1 MIKAMSKVL
10 LKNLAKLLRHKSF
23 LQDKKGVAAI
33 EFAMLLLPFFI
44 LIVIIIET
52 SILIY
57 QNAMI
62 SYIGFNASSYAS
74 SFNYKEG
81 YETKYKEYLDSKKNR
96 FLSFVS
102 PEKLTLNLEY
112 CKNITELAN
121 NSCTGSPQENQIV
134 IYNLSYHV
142 SPLFPLAWVDK
153 RARYITSSNIFFSER
168 RDPLIDKE
176 ERERLEKLKALKN
189 QRT

>member
-1 MIKAMSKVL
+1 MKDFLVGFFDKKKPL
-10 LKNLAKLLRHKSF
+10 GTRFLKE
-23 LQDKKGVAAI
+23 QKGVAAI

-57 QNAMI
+57 QNSII
-62 SYIGFNASSYAS
+62 SYMGFNAASYAS

-81 YETKYKEYLDSKKNR
+81 YEEKYKEYLDSRKNQ
-96 FLSFVS
+96 FLAFVK
-102 PEKLTLNLEY
+102 PERLTLKLEY
-112 CKNITELAN
+112 CRNLKELAN
-121 NSCTGSPQENQIV
+121 NSCTGSPQENALV

-142 SPLFPLAWVDK
+142 NPLFPLAWIDK

-168 RDPLIDKE
+168 RDSILDKE
-176 ERERLEKLKALKN
+176 EKERLEKLKALTT
-189 QRT
+189 QST